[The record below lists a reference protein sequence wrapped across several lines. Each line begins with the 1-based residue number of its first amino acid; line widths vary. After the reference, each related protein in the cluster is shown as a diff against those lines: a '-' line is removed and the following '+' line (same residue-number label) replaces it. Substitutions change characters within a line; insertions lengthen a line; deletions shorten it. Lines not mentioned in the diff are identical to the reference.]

1 MDIPVIEQVPKF
13 DLELFHTVLLP
24 YNDFKPLDSGTLS
37 TFRMMINE
45 TSPRIIANHM
55 TRVDI
60 KLVLGEW
67 LCDLSRRKVN
77 IENILILFEIE
88 KFAQEKSMNRR
99 CQELV
104 HSSCADLSCADL
116 SC

>member
-1 MDIPVIEQVPKF
+1 MTLKNFSHIDPVAAEEALRSMDIPIIEQTPKF
-13 DLELFHTVLLP
+13 DLELFHTILLP

-60 KLVLGEW
+60 KLVLGE
-67 LCDLSRRKVN
+67 CG
-77 IENILILFEIE
+77 I
-88 KFAQEKSMNRR
+88 
-99 CQELV
+99 
-104 HSSCADLSCADL
+104 
-116 SC
+116 